1 MQSHEHNVV
10 QTQLNHLYNDV
21 QSVSEKK
28 KRKFLYTEI
37 SRGNKIFSFKK
48 VSFQK
53 FEFENSSNIWLL
65 LYANHSILIF
75 SNK

>member
-1 MQSHEHNVV
+1 MQSHEYNVV

-48 VSFQK
+48 LVFK
-53 FEFENSSNIWLL
+53 NSNLKIHRIFDYFST
-65 LYANHSILIF
+65 LIIQ
-75 SNK
+75 S